1 MSFVVVVLVAIVI
14 THYRCRSAHQISAL
28 PYSQYVGAVSMMKLL
43 LLLLLRYCG
52 IIITIS
58 RTRISFQIHPSMW
71 NDPLRHDERRITDHE
86 LMRERGDATR
96 ILSVMAF
103 AVVVVVVVAKNV
115 TSLWGL
121 APRGMM
127 DDE

>member
-1 MSFVVVVLVAIVI
+1 
-14 THYRCRSAHQISAL
+14 
-28 PYSQYVGAVSMMKLL
+28 
-43 LLLLLRYCG
+43 
-52 IIITIS
+52 
-58 RTRISFQIHPSMW
+58 MW